1 MPDKIA
7 RSEKDWKAWYFSN
20 DPENQPIID
29 YEDKIA
35 AEAIGHFIHLCLIRC
50 LREDRAVLASQK
62 FIRRVLGE
70 EFMAPV
76 TDQLSDIL
84 EESVACK
91 PILFLLAPGSDPTNN
106 IDELARK
113 KKVQIA
119 KVSMGEGME
128 TMANKHI
135 AVFMRDGGW
144 LILNNCHLAIPY
156 MAEMEDIMNPKGK
169 EIHDNFRIWLTTES
183 VPDFPLG
190 LLQLAIK
197 VGYEPPKGI

>member
-1 MPDKIA
+1 
-7 RSEKDWKAWYFSN
+7 
-20 DPENQPIID
+20 
-29 YEDKIA
+29 
-35 AEAIGHFIHLCLIRC
+35 
-50 LREDRAVLASQK
+50 
-62 FIRRVLGE
+62 
-70 EFMAPV
+70 
-76 TDQLSDIL
+76 
-84 EESVACK
+84 
-91 PILFLLAPGSDPTNN
+91 
-106 IDELARK
+106 
-113 KKVQIA
+113 
-119 KVSMGEGME
+119 MGEGME

-135 AVFMRDGGW
+135 AIFMRDGGW